1 MTWITFALLAAVGTG
16 IGDALFKYLL
26 KRDDEYVVAW
36 MRAVFIVPVVLIG
49 LFLLGPFRIT
59 REFWLWGLIILPVDI
74 LAFLLYL
81 KAIRLSALSI
91 TLPFLAFSPIFV
103 IFISWLILGEQVSQV
118 GFFGVLLI
126 VLGSYVL
133 NIKEIRKGFFEPVLA
148 IFKEPGPKIML
159 LTAFLYGFDAVLGK
173 KMMHLSEPKFFAMIY
188 PVFLFLSFTPIVYFR
203 VKYKLSRV
211 NIKFHRL
218 LLYFLASFIFAMT
231 IVLHFKAI
239 SLAFAAYAIALKRT
253 SILIGSVLG
262 FLLYHERNVKSRLV
276 GVGLMLAGVFLIGF
290 YA

>member
-1 MTWITFALLAAVGTG
+1 MTWITYALLAAIGTG

-36 MRAVFIVPVVLIG
+36 MRAVFIVPVVVIG

-59 REFWLWGLIILPVDI
+59 REFWLLGIIILPVDI

-91 TLPFLAFSPIFV
+91 SLPFLAFSPIFV
-103 IFISWLILGEQVSQV
+103 IFISWMILGEQVSAV
-118 GFFGVLLI
+118 GFLGVFFI

-133 NIKEIRKGFFEPVLA
+133 NIKHIRNGFFEPILA
-148 IFKEPGPKIML
+148 IFREPGPKIML
-159 LTAFLYGFDAVLGK
+159 LVAFLYGLDAVLGK
-173 KMMHLSEPKFFAMIY
+173 QMMHLSEPKFFALIY
-188 PVFLFLSFTPIVYFR
+188 PVFLFLSFTPIVYYR
-203 VKYKLSRV
+203 IKHKISRANLS
-211 NIKFHRL
+211 FHRL
-218 LLYFLASFIFAMT
+218 ILYFLVSFIFAIT
-231 IVLHFKAI
+231 IVLHFKAVT
-239 SLAFAAYAIALKRT
+239 LAFTAYAIAVKRT

-262 FLLYHERNVKSRLV
+262 FLIFKERNVKSRLA